1 VSPLPKKG
9 GNRPPNLKNLPIE
22 QDALYHCLLENMAAD
37 PDLVILASAMATNT
51 LPTADNL
58 LTLLVREVAAKYPA
72 RFFGLGE
79 FLQDLVPT
87 ATRLINKGLKPL
99 ALMGAEDLARS
110 YAGLSAACAVNL
122 PVTFVLISGQD
133 LGRTWQHSKVNDLS
147 VLLTLPTLAIV
158 EPADSSELCQLV
170 GIALNSEDGPV
181 CLRYFP
187 LEFNQKVVKPNL
199 GPVLGVGKG
208 QMLREGK
215 ELALVAFGVS
225 VGTAL
230 KVAQELS
237 LQGHEAAVVEARWAR
252 PLDEPLLGAVAN
264 HFRRI
269 ITLERGPLNGGFGAA
284 MLELFETKEWRNV
297 SLHRLDLS
305 GLKANETDG
314 LSAEVSRYLEKIS
327 QAEAIK
333 LPFQTNHQTGS

>member
-1 VSPLPKKG
+1 MSRITNKG
-9 GNRPPNLKNLPIE
+9 GYRPQSHKHMPIE
-22 QDALYHCLLENMAAD
+22 HDALHHCLLENMAAD
-37 PDLVILASAMATNT
+37 PDLVVLASAMATNV

-72 RFFGLGE
+72 RLFGLGE

-110 YAGLSAACAVNL
+110 YAGLSAACASNL
-122 PVTFVLISGQD
+122 PMTFILISGQD
-133 LGRTWQHSKVNDLS
+133 LGRTWRPKGVNDLS

-158 EPADSSELCQLV
+158 EPADSAELCQLLGV
-170 GIALNSEDGPV
+170 ALNHEEGPV
-181 CLRYFP
+181 CMRYFP
-187 LEFNQKVVKPNL
+187 LEINKQVVKPSL

-208 QMLREGK
+208 QMLRQGK
-215 ELALVAFGVS
+215 EVALVAFGVS

-230 KVAQELS
+230 KVAEELH
-237 LQGHEAAVVEARWAR
+237 LQGHEAAIVEARWAR

-269 ITLERGPLNGGFGAA
+269 ITLENGTLNGGFGAA
-284 MLELFETKEWRNV
+284 LLELFESKEWRNV
-297 SLHRLDLS
+297 SVHRLDLS

-314 LSAEVSRYLEKIS
+314 LSQEVSRFVDKVN
-327 QAEAIK
+327 QAEVIK
-333 LPFQTNHQTGS
+333 LPFGANQNLK